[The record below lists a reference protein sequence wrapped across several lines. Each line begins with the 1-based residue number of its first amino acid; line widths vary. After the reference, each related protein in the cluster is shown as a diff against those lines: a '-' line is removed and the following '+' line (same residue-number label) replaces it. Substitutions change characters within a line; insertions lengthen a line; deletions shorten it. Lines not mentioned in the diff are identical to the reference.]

1 MALENLDIS
10 GYSDD
15 GTGLNILYY
24 LEADTSRS
32 KMVGLQP
39 RK

>member
-15 GTGLNILYY
+15 GTGLDILYC
-24 LEADTSRS
+24 LEGNPSRS